1 MKAELLVVRRDY
13 AIMRTQV
20 QALAGFLQGVAPSG
34 SAWSGSVINLES
46 IANEEVVL
54 DARLDALIQ
63 RCDACVGLVQF
74 EVSYFQNRIV
84 FALTAVSAVFLP
96 ASFFVTFVF
105 PEESIKVGQAGFW
118 VGVFGTLPAL
128 IIAVVR

>member
-1 MKAELLVVRRDY
+1 VLNPA
-13 AIMRTQV
+13 
-20 QALAGFLQGVAPSG
+20 ALASALKLTSKSPFSKG

-46 IANEEVVL
+46 IANEEIVL

-84 FALTAVSAVFLP
+84 FALTAVSAIFLP

-105 PEESIKVGQAGFW
+105 PEDTVKLSQSSFW
-118 VGVFGTLPAL
+118 VAVFSGFYLSNLGPNTMPS
-128 IIAVVR
+128 VY